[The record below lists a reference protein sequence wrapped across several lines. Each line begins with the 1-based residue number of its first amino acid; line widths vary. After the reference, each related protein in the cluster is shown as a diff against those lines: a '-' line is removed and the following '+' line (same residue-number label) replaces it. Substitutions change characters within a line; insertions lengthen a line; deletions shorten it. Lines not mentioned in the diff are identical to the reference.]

1 MPVPSV
7 ADRETGTLALRA
19 PDLDASAVSTRRT
32 PAKTHTSFAEPFRAS
47 WGFELLA
54 TKRNSKVRK
63 MVTSDLHL
71 PRANY
76 SPENGNGHDVK
87 PTTQE
92 LNRRAV
98 AIVAEL
104 SDLDRENALYVLRY
118 AGILTGEYIDE
129 AKSRATIRMV
139 AAGLSGF
146 VVGAGIAVGFL
157 RLI

>member
-1 MPVPSV
+1 M
-7 ADRETGTLALRA
+7 
-19 PDLDASAVSTRRT
+19 VSI
-32 PAKTHTSFAEPFRAS
+32 
-47 WGFELLA
+47 
-54 TKRNSKVRK
+54 N
-63 MVTSDLHL
+63 LHL

-76 SPENGNGHDVK
+76 SPENGNGHDEK

-98 AIVAEL
+98 VIVAEL

-118 AGILTGEYIDE
+118 AGNLTGEYIDE

>member
-1 MPVPSV
+1 VPVPSV
-7 ADRETGTLALRA
+7 ADFETGSKHRLLR
-19 PDLDASAVSTRRT
+19 
-32 PAKTHTSFAEPFRAS
+32 PFRAGAS
-47 WGFELLA
+47 RGFELLA
-54 TKRNSKVRK
+54 TKRNRKVRK
-63 MVTSDLHL
+63 MVSSNLHL

-76 SPENGNGHDVK
+76 SPENGNGHDEK

-92 LNRRAV
+92 LNRRAIL
-98 AIVAEL
+98 IVAEL

-118 AGILTGEYIDE
+118 AGILTDE

>member
-1 MPVPSV
+1 
-7 ADRETGTLALRA
+7 
-19 PDLDASAVSTRRT
+19 
-32 PAKTHTSFAEPFRAS
+32 
-47 WGFELLA
+47 
-54 TKRNSKVRK
+54 

-71 PRANY
+71 PRAND
-76 SPENGNGHDVK
+76 SPENGNGHDEK

-139 AAGLSGF
+139 AAGLSG
-146 VVGAGIAVGFL
+146 VAVGAAIAVSFL